1 MKRIAIVTGALAL
14 AAASANAQGLTM
26 QMSNGWQFS
35 FSGNVNAFLVYTDPK
50 CSTTSEDGAGGTGC
64 GFSGSLVP
72 VSETAKTSA
81 IRTGLLPAF
90 ATFEAKGKEGGVDLG
105 VHFGFA
111 PQINNAGGVHD
122 NFGGPAGVGTQSGAQ
137 IDMRQVYLTA
147 GGPWGQILAG
157 REIGL
162 YQRNNILNDMT
173 LFGVGPT
180 GGGGAGTGAG
190 TSLGRI
196 GFGYVYPNFVAQM
209 TYSSPSSNPAQL
221 SIGLF
226 DPSAIGGVVN
236 GYNVTKIPRVES
248 EFTWTGHF
256 GATTADAPKGADKV
270 MVFVSGEWQ
279 HAQTAATTN
288 AVSKDSYGGAG
299 GVRADFSGLSLVG
312 SGFYGKGI
320 GTVLM
325 FDSGDEIDNA
335 GELRNSYGFIGQAEY
350 QPVGTQ
356 WKFGASYG
364 ENDLKQTDQD
374 NTDCDINCGFVK
386 KNSAIVGSITYLW
399 TKSLRWVAEYTYAKA
414 ESQDGV
420 KATSNQGALGMMLFF

>member
-1 MKRIAIVTGALAL
+1 MKRIAFVTCALAL
-14 AAASANAQGLTM
+14 AAGSAHAQGLTM

-50 CSTTSEDGAGGTGC
+50 CSTTVADGAGGIGGC

-72 VSETAKTSA
+72 VSPTAKTSA

-122 NFGGPAGVGTQSGAQ
+122 NFGNGTQAGAQ

-173 LFGVGPT
+173 LFGVGAS
-180 GGGGAGTGAG
+180 GGGGFGAG
-190 TSLGRI
+190 GGTTLGRI

-209 TYSSPSSNPAQL
+209 TYSSPASNPAQI

-226 DPSAIGGVVN
+226 DPSAIGGGD
-236 GYNVTKIPRVES
+236 GYTVTKIPRIES

-256 GATTADAPKGADKV
+256 GATTAEAPKGTDKV

-279 HAQTAATTN
+279 HAQTTAPTDAT
-288 AVSKDSYGGAG
+288 SKDSYGGAG
-299 GVRADFSGLSLVG
+299 GIRADFSGLSLVG

-320 GTVLM
+320 GSVLM
-325 FDSGDEIDNA
+325 FDSGNEVDNA

-374 NTDCDINCGFVK
+374 DSDFGSDAAPFLK

-414 ESQDGV
+414 ESHDGI

>member
-1 MKRIAIVTGALAL
+1 MKRIAIVTCALAL
-14 AAASANAQGLTM
+14 AAGTAKAQGLTM
-26 QMSNGWQFS
+26 QMSNGWNFS

-50 CSTTSEDGAGGTGC
+50 CKTPSTGSCSFA
-64 GFSGSLVP
+64 GSLVP
-72 VSETAKTSA
+72 TGEEEKSSR

-111 PQINNAGGVHD
+111 PQIQNAGGVHD
-122 NFGGPAGVGTQSGAQ
+122 NFGNGTQAGAQ

-147 GGPWGQILAG
+147 GGTWGQVLAG

-173 LFGVGPT
+173 LFGVGAGGGSGT
-180 GGGGAGTGAG
+180 GGGAGT
-190 TSLGRI
+190 TLGRI
-196 GFGYVYPNFVAQM
+196 GFGDVYPNFVAQM
-209 TYSSPSSNPAQL
+209 TYSSPSTSPAQI

-226 DPSAIGGVVN
+226 DPSAIGPYDVN
-236 GYNVTKIPRVES
+236 KIPRVES
-248 EFTWTGHF
+248 ELTWTGHF
-256 GATTADAPKGADKV
+256 GATTAEAPKGADKV

-279 HAQTAATTN
+279 HVQSPTGAISSGTD
-288 AVSKDSYGGAG
+288 SKESYGGAG

-320 GTVLM
+320 GSVLM
-325 FDSGDEIDNA
+325 FDSGNEVDGV
-335 GELRNSYGFIGQAEY
+335 GEFRNSYGFIGQAEF
-350 QPVGTQ
+350 QPTGTQ

-364 ENDLKQTDQD
+364 ENDLKTTDND
-374 NTDCDINCGFVK
+374 NATPGGEGSIPFLK

-399 TKSLRWVAEYTYAKA
+399 TKSLRWVAEYTYTKA
-414 ESQDGV
+414 QAHDGTEST
-420 KATSNQGALGMMLFF
+420 ANQGAVGMMLFF

>member
-1 MKRIAIVTGALAL
+1 MKRIAIVTCALAM
-14 AAASANAQGLTM
+14 AAGTANAQGLTM
-26 QMSNGWQFS
+26 QMSNGWSFS

-50 CSTTSEDGAGGTGC
+50 CSVSTLAGAGGGSPC
-64 GFSGSLVP
+64 GFAGGLVP
-72 VSETAKTSA
+72 TGEGQKASA

-122 NFGGPAGVGTQSGAQ
+122 NFGNGTQAGAQ

-147 GGPWGQILAG
+147 GGTWGQILAG

-173 LFGVGPT
+173 LFGVGST
-180 GGGGAGTGAG
+180 GGGGYGGGGGT
-190 TSLGRI
+190 TLGRI

-209 TYSSPSSNPAQL
+209 TYSSPTSSPAQI

-226 DPSAIGGVVN
+226 DPSAIGGAG
-236 GYNVTKIPRVES
+236 GYTQTKIPRIES

-256 GATTADAPKGADKV
+256 GETTAEAPKGSDKV
-270 MVFVSGEWQ
+270 MVFASGEWQ
-279 HAQTAATTN
+279 HASTPSTTS
-288 AVSKDSYGGAG
+288 VSKDSYGGAG

-320 GTVLM
+320 GSVLM
-325 FDSGDEIDNA
+325 FDSGNEVDNN
-335 GELRNSYGFIGQAEY
+335 GDLRTTYGFIGQAEF
-350 QPVGTQ
+350 QPMGTK

-364 ENDLKQTDQD
+364 ENDLKQTS
-374 NTDCDINCGFVK
+374 TDTNDCEGNCFFMK
-386 KNSAIVGSITYLW
+386 KNSSIVGSATYLW
-399 TKSLRWVAEYTYAKA
+399 TKSLRWVAEYTYTKA
-414 ESQDGV
+414 TAQTGE
-420 KATSNQGALGMMLFF
+420 KATSNQGAVGMMLFF

>member
-1 MKRIAIVTGALAL
+1 MGS
-14 AAASANAQGLTM
+14 AARRSQR
-26 QMSNGWQFS
+26 
-35 FSGNVNAFLVYTDPK
+35 
-50 CSTTSEDGAGGTGC
+50 GAGGSSPCSFG
-64 GFSGSLVP
+64 GGLVGSGEGSK
-72 VSETAKTSA
+72 ASA

-111 PQINNAGGVHD
+111 PQINNANGVHD
-122 NFGGPAGVGTQSGAQ
+122 NFGNGTQAGAQ

-147 GGPWGQILAG
+147 GGTWGQVLAG

-173 LFGVGPT
+173 LFGVGAAGGT
-180 GGGGAGTGAG
+180 GFGAGGGT
-190 TSLGRI
+190 TLGRI

-209 TYSSPSSNPAQL
+209 TYSSPTSNPAQI

-226 DPSAIGGVVN
+226 DPSAIGGAS
-236 GYNVTKIPRVES
+236 GYTQTKIPRVES

-256 GATTADAPKGADKV
+256 GATTAEAPKGADKL
-270 MVFVSGEWQ
+270 MLFASGEWQ
-279 HAQTAATTN
+279 HASTPSTSS
-288 AVSKDSYGGAG
+288 VSKDSYGGAG

-325 FDSGDEIDNA
+325 FDSGNEVDSNGD
-335 GELRNSYGFIGQAEY
+335 LRTSYGFIGQAEF
-350 QPVGTQ
+350 QPTGTQ

-364 ENDLKQTDQD
+364 ENDLKQTS
-374 NTDCDINCGFVK
+374 TDDSDCGGNCFFVK

-399 TKSLRWVAEYTYAKA
+399 TKSLRWVGEYTYTKA
-414 ESQDGV
+414 QAQTGE
-420 KATSNQGALGMMLFF
+420 KATANQGAIGMMLFF

>member
-1 MKRIAIVTGALAL
+1 MKRIAIDTCALAM
-14 AAASANAQGLTM
+14 AAGTANAQGLTM
-26 QMSNGWQFS
+26 QMSNGWNFS

-50 CSTTSEDGAGGTGC
+50 CNTGPC
-64 GFSGSLVP
+64 DFLGQHI
-72 VSETAKTSA
+72 TAAENGKASA

-111 PQINNAGGVHD
+111 PQIQNAGGVHD
-122 NFGGPAGVGTQSGAQ
+122 NFGNGTQAGAQ

-147 GGPWGQILAG
+147 GGTWGQVLAG

-173 LFGVGPT
+173 LFGVGVAGGT
-180 GGGGAGTGAG
+180 GFGAGGGT
-190 TSLGRI
+190 TLGRI
-196 GFGYVYPNFVAQM
+196 GYGYVYPNFVAQM
-209 TYSSPSSNPAQL
+209 TYSSPSTSPAQI

-226 DPSAIGGVVN
+226 DPSAIGGAA
-236 GYNVTKIPRVES
+236 GYTQTKIPRVET
-248 EFTWTGHF
+248 ELTWTGHF
-256 GATTADAPKGADKV
+256 GATTTEAPKGSDKV

-279 HAQTAATTN
+279 HASTPVADAS
-288 AVSKDSYGGAG
+288 VSKDSYGGAG

-320 GTVLM
+320 GDILM

-335 GELRNSYGFIGQAEY
+335 GELRNSYGFIGQAEF
-350 QPVGTQ
+350 QPTGTQ

-364 ENDLKQTDQD
+364 ENDLKQTSDDDATFGTD
-374 NTDCDINCGFVK
+374 NAPFLK

-399 TKSLRWVAEYTYAKA
+399 TKSLRWVAEYTYTKSTSHDGA
-414 ESQDGV
+414 E
-420 KATSNQGALGMMLFF
+420 ATSNQGALGMMLFF

>member
-1 MKRIAIVTGALAL
+1 M
-14 AAASANAQGLTM
+14 AAGTANAQGLTM
-26 QMSNGWQFS
+26 QMSNGWNFS

-50 CSTTSEDGAGGTGC
+50 CNTGDCSFAGG
-64 GFSGSLVP
+64 LVP
-72 VSETAKTSA
+72 TGDEAKASR

-111 PQINNAGGVHD
+111 PQINNAQGIHD
-122 NFGGPAGVGTQSGAQ
+122 QFGAQ

-147 GGPWGQILAG
+147 GGTWGQILAG

-173 LFGVGPT
+173 LFGVGSSGSGGLGT
-180 GGGGAGTGAG
+180 GGGT
-190 TSLGRI
+190 TLGRI

-209 TYSSPSSNPAQL
+209 TYSSPASSPAQI

-226 DPSAIGGVVN
+226 DPSAIDA
-236 GYNVTKIPRVES
+236 YDVTKIPRVET
-248 EFTWTGHF
+248 ELTWTGHF
-256 GATTADAPKGADKV
+256 GATTAEAPKGADKV
-270 MVFVSGEWQ
+270 MVFASGEWQ
-279 HAQTAATTN
+279 HAQTVTGEYVEGAQS
-288 AVSKDSYGGAG
+288 SKDSYGGAG

-320 GTVLM
+320 GSVLM
-325 FDSGDEIDNA
+325 FDSGNEVDSNGD
-335 GELRNSYGFIGQAEY
+335 LRTTYGFIGQAEF
-350 QPVGTQ
+350 QPMGTQ

-364 ENDLKQTDQD
+364 ENDLKQTSQD
-374 NTDCDINCGFVK
+374 VTDVANEELNPFVK

-399 TKSLRWVAEYTYAKA
+399 TKSLRWVAEYTYSKA
-414 ESQDGV
+414 TSQDGSE
-420 KATSNQGALGMMLFF
+420 ATSNQGAVGMMLFF

>member
-1 MKRIAIVTGALAL
+1 MKRIAIVTCALAM
-14 AAASANAQGLTM
+14 AAGTANAQGLTM
-26 QMSNGWQFS
+26 QMSNGWAFS

-50 CSTTSEDGAGGTGC
+50 CKDDAGSC
-64 GFSGSLVP
+64 SFAGSLVP
-72 VSETAKTSA
+72 AGDESQKASR

-111 PQINNAGGVHD
+111 PQINNAQGVHD
-122 NFGGPAGVGTQSGAQ
+122 QFGAQ

-147 GGPWGQILAG
+147 GGSWGQILAG

-173 LFGVGPT
+173 LFGVGASGGTGPGA
-180 GGGGAGTGAG
+180 GGGT
-190 TSLGRI
+190 TLGRI

-209 TYSSPSSNPAQL
+209 TYSTPSTNPAQL

-226 DPSAIGGVVN
+226 DPSSIDN
-236 GYNVTKIPRVES
+236 YTVTKIPRVES

-256 GATTADAPKGADKV
+256 GATTAEAPKGADKI

-279 HAQTAATTN
+279 HVQQDISTDAT
-288 AVSKDSYGGAG
+288 SKDSYGGAG
-299 GVRADFSGLSLVG
+299 GVRADFGGLSLVG
-312 SGFYGKGI
+312 SGFVGKGI

-325 FDSGDEIDNA
+325 FDSGSNLQTDSE
-335 GELRNSYGFIGQAEY
+335 GELRTSYGFIGQAEF
-350 QPVGTQ
+350 QPVGTK

-364 ENDLKQTDQD
+364 ENDLQQTDAD
-374 NTDCDINCGFVK
+374 NSDFGTDDAPFVK
-386 KNSAIVGSITYLW
+386 KNSAIVGSISYLW
-399 TKSLRWVAEYTYAKA
+399 TKSLRWVFEYTYTKA
-414 ESQDGV
+414 QSHSGLEST
-420 KATSNQGALGMMLFF
+420 ANQGAVGMMLFF

>member
-1 MKRIAIVTGALAL
+1 MKRIAIVTCALAL
-14 AAASANAQGLTM
+14 AAGSADAQGLTM

-50 CSTTSEDGAGGTGC
+50 CDNVVAAGAGSTGC
-64 GFSGSLVP
+64 NFSGSLVP
-72 VSETAKTSA
+72 TGEEAKTTR

-90 ATFEAKGKEGGVDLG
+90 ATFEAKGKEGGLDLG

-111 PQINNAGGVHD
+111 PQINNAQGVHD
-122 NFGGPAGVGTQSGAQ
+122 NFGNGTQAGAQ

-147 GGPWGQILAG
+147 GGSWGQILAG

-173 LFGVGPT
+173 LFGVGAS
-180 GGGGAGTGAG
+180 GGGTAGT
-190 TSLGRI
+190 TLGRI

-209 TYSSPSSNPAQL
+209 TYSSPSTSPAQI

-226 DPSAIGGVVN
+226 DPSAID
-236 GYNVTKIPRVES
+236 GYDVTKIPRVET

-256 GATTADAPKGADKV
+256 GATTAEAPKGADKV
-270 MVFVSGEWQ
+270 MIFASGEWQ
-279 HAQTAATTN
+279 HVQTPDPTN
-288 AVSKDSYGGAG
+288 STSKDSYGGAG
-299 GVRADFSGLSLVG
+299 GIRADFSGLSLVG

-320 GTVLM
+320 GSVLM
-325 FDSGDEIDNA
+325 FDSGNEVDNA

-350 QPVGTQ
+350 QPVGSM

-364 ENDLKQTDQD
+364 ENDLKQSDQD
-374 NTDCDINCGFVK
+374 NTDFGTDAAPFVK

-399 TKSLRWVAEYTYAKA
+399 TKSLRWVAEYTYTKA
-414 ESQDGV
+414 ESHDGA
-420 KATSNQGALGMMLFF
+420 KASANQGALGMMLFF

>member
-1 MKRIAIVTGALAL
+1 MKRIAIVTCALAM
-14 AAASANAQGLTM
+14 AAGTAKAQGLTM
-26 QMSNGWQFS
+26 QMSNGWNFS

-50 CSTTSEDGAGGTGC
+50 CNTGDCSFAGG
-64 GFSGSLVP
+64 LVP
-72 VSETAKTSA
+72 TGDEAKTTR

-111 PQINNAGGVHD
+111 PQINNAQGVHD
-122 NFGGPAGVGTQSGAQ
+122 NFGNGTQAGAQ

-147 GGPWGQILAG
+147 GGTWGQVLAG

-173 LFGVGPT
+173 LFGVGAS
-180 GGGGAGTGAG
+180 GGGTAGT
-190 TSLGRI
+190 TLGRI

-209 TYSSPSSNPAQL
+209 TYSSPSTSPAQI

-226 DPSAIGGVVN
+226 DPSAIGQ
-236 GYNVTKIPRVES
+236 YDVTKIPRVET
-248 EFTWTGHF
+248 ELTWTGHF
-256 GATTADAPKGADKV
+256 GATTTEAPKGADKV

-279 HAQTAATTN
+279 HVQTVTDAFGDGTQD
-288 AVSKDSYGGAG
+288 SKDSYGGAG

-320 GTVLM
+320 GSVLM
-325 FDSGDEIDNA
+325 FDSGNEVDPT
-335 GELRNSYGFIGQAEY
+335 GELRTSYGFIGQAEF
-350 QPVGTQ
+350 QPMGTQ

-364 ENDLKQTDQD
+364 ENDLKQTSADD
-374 NTDCDINCGFVK
+374 DSCDINCAFVK
-386 KNSAIVGSITYLW
+386 KNSAIVGSITYMW

-414 ESQDGV
+414 KSQDGSE
-420 KATSNQGALGMMLFF
+420 ATSNQGAIGMMLFF